1 MDRAARTDT
10 FHAGPRRSRLK
21 FRAAFRLGL
30 LSCLFAALILTGC
43 GGGSGAEQ
51 TSGASF
57 TPATSIND
65 VTFDEASATGE
76 NGALIDTSHV
86 AQGYVGVSA
95 TSQARL
101 KLIVTS
107 GEATYNYDIPED
119 ATPAFAP
126 LTFGSGA
133 YQFRV
138 MQNTSGN
145 NYVELCSTTAD
156 VELESEFAPYLRPSI
171 ICNYSE
177 DSACVAKAREL
188 VADATTQAE
197 AVEDICEWIVGN
209 VSYDDEKAAELAD
222 ATGYISDPDETL
234 SSGKGICLDYAAL
247 GAAMLRSQNIPT
259 QIVTGYVSPDGIYHA
274 WIMVYIDGTWT
285 SAQFKVSANTWS
297 RVDLTFAASGSG
309 GTVGDGKEYTDRFV
323 Y

>member
-10 FHAGPRRSRLK
+10 FHAEPRRLRLK
-21 FRAAFRLGL
+21 FLAAFRLGL
-30 LSCLFAALILTGC
+30 LSCLFVALVLTGC
-43 GGGSGAEQ
+43 GGGFGAEQ

-57 TPATSIND
+57 TPSSSIND
-65 VTFDEASATGE
+65 VTFDESAATGE

-86 AQGYVGVSA
+86 AEGYVGVSA

-107 GEATYNYDIPED
+107 GDATYNYDIPED

-126 LTFGSGA
+126 LTFGNGT

-138 MQNTSGN
+138 MQNTSGS

-197 AVEDICEWIVGN
+197 AVKDICEWVVQN
-209 VSYDDEKAAELAD
+209 VSYDSDKAAELAD

-247 GAAMLRSQNIPT
+247 GAAMLRSQNVPT